1 MVIKM
6 KETNEKKR
14 NVMHTILLFLRIICI
29 ITIIGCL
36 IYIGNWYLE
45 NRKNANMLNEVT
57 DASII
62 NTKTIDIPITE
73 ESSEGE
79 PAQTIQIQTYELD
92 FDKLFSVNKST
103 VGWINVPNTSI
114 NYPVAQAPN
123 NDFYLSHS
131 FDNSRNTAGW
141 IFADY
146 RNKFDGTDKNIIIYG
161 HNRVDTSMFA
171 TLKNT
176 QKPYWYNDK
185 NNKYL
190 TFTTPNGIDIYEV
203 FSVYTIKMETYYLT
217 TDFYND
223 EDFQSFVDT
232 IKGRSIHN
240 FGTSVNSSDSIL
252 TLSTCDATGKSR
264 VILHAKKLN

>member
-1 MVIKM
+1 MRK
-6 KETNEKKR
+6 TNEKKKSLFYK
-14 NVMHTILLFLRIICI
+14 ILLFLRIISI

-45 NRKNANMLNEVT
+45 NKKNANMLKEIS

-62 NTKTIDIPITE
+62 DTKTIEVTVTE
-73 ESSEGE
+73 DTSDE
-79 PAQTIQIQTYELD
+79 PTETIQIQTYELD
-92 FDKLFSVNKST
+92 FDKLFAVNKHT

-114 NYPVAQAPN
+114 NYPVAQASN
-123 NDFYLSHS
+123 NDFYLNHS

-176 QKPYWYNDK
+176 QQPYWYNNK
-185 NNKYL
+185 NNKYV
-190 TFTTPNGIDIYEV
+190 TFTTPQGIDIYEV
-203 FSVYTIKMETYYLT
+203 FSVYTVKMESYYLT

-223 EDFQSFVDT
+223 QDYQNFLNT
-232 IKGRSIHN
+232 IKSRSIHD
-240 FGTSVNSSDSIL
+240 FGTSVKSSDSIL

-264 VILHAKKLN
+264 VVLHAKKLN